1 MVPNPESSTEVS
13 NKSATVNQWKSAILN
28 YWRQAYFAR
37 ARIYLPAVMDLQNL
51 TTVQALLCL
60 TQYYYRAPVSLYSA
74 FLAGSISDIIRL
86 NLQYGS
92 WHSLQLNF

>member
-1 MVPNPESSTEVS
+1 M
-13 NKSATVNQWKSAILN
+13 NQWKSAILN

-60 TQYYYRAPVSLYSA
+60 TQYYFRAPVRLHSA
-74 FLAGSISDIIRL
+74 VWEVSISNIIRL
-86 NLQYGS
+86 SLQYGLC
-92 WHSLQLNF
+92 HSL